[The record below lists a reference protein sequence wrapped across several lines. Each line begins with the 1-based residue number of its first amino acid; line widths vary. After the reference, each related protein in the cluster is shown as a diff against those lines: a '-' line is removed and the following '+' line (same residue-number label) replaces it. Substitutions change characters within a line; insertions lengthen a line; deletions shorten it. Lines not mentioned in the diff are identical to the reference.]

1 MPATAKKKKDPA
13 AVALG
18 RKGGRKGGLARAANL
33 TPAERSEGAR
43 KAVRARWAKSKATRS
58 ADYRVNTEGPSA
70 MKTFTEFVV
79 EPQSD
84 GLFEMANIS
93 PKRTG
98 LPFVVWISPKAGAP
112 HDVRVKVSKG
122 PKVHSSELVS
132 VAIRPDVQVV
142 GGKMTA
148 RDLAVLKKWVELN
161 RDVLIQYWDGDI
173 EYTEDALAALKPL
186 QIRTM

>member
-1 MPATAKKKKDPA
+1 MPAAAKKKKDPA

-18 RKGGRKGGLARAANL
+18 RKGGKKGGLARAANL
-33 TPAERSEGAR
+33 TPVQRSESAR
-43 KAVRARWAKSKATRS
+43 KAVQARWAKSRAKKS
-58 ADYRVNTEGPSA
+58 ADHIVRGSPLG
-70 MKTFTEFVV
+70 MKRFNEFAL

-122 PKVHSSELVS
+122 PRVHTSELVS
-132 VAIRPDVQVV
+132 VAIRPDVHVV
-142 GGKMTA
+142 SGGKMTA
-148 RDLAVLKKWVELN
+148 HDLALLKKWVELN
-161 RDVLIQYWDGDI
+161 HDVIVKYWDGDI
-173 EYTEDALAALKPL
+173 EYTEDAIAALKAI
-186 QIRTM
+186 Q